1 MRYPRPSRLLGCAG
15 LALLSGAAVIAAAP
29 AAQATPA
36 PKTVEIQVVPQLPN
50 VTFSIEGIAG
60 TTDAYGRAGPL
71 TVSSLTGISSQLAL
85 PKVQF
90 PTSDTRVSLD
100 RVVSDP
106 LHPNS
111 DRKLVVELD
120 EDRAVTI
127 NLLTPQQKSLLLNQV
142 TSVTL
147 DNSIGNT
154 IKLSRSQLQ
163 HQPVWLAASRPH
175 KVTNG
180 VSLRLV
186 SYSVKSVIVRG
197 VNVVNSGQLRF
208 TTDRSLTWPIPVILH
223 SLTIDANDLLA
234 GKPAGS
240 AVQLTYPDGT
250 VRTVPLGP
258 DHRVTVP
265 NLARGAYRVK
275 VDGGLIPLASTIHL
289 SRDQTETELVVTTGD
304 FAEMVALVFAILS
317 VIVAAGV
324 VGRRRRRDRARVD
337 SEPSDASE
345 HSEPEASEEVTGAAL
360 V

>member
-1 MRYPRPSRLLGCAG
+1 MRYPGAARLLGCAG
-15 LALLSGAAVIAAAP
+15 LALLSGAAVIGAAP
-29 AAQATPA
+29 AAQAAPA
-36 PKTVEIQVVPQLPN
+36 PKIVSIQVVPQLPS
-50 VTFSIEGIAG
+50 VKFSLDGMAAS
-60 TTDAYGRAGPL
+60 TDANGRADVVVPSLVGITQQLTLPL
-71 TVSSLTGISSQLAL
+71 QYQT
-85 PKVQF
+85 P
-90 PTSDTRVSLD
+90 DTRVSLD
-100 RVVSDP
+100 RVANN
-106 LHPNS
+106 PNHGPS
-111 DRKLVVELD
+111 ARKLVVELD

-147 DNSIGNT
+147 DNSLGAT

-163 HQPVWLAASRPH
+163 HPVWLPASRPY

-180 VSLRLV
+180 VTGRLV
-186 SYSVKSVIVRG
+186 SYSVKSVMVRG

-304 FAEMVALVFAILS
+304 FAQMVALAFAILS

-324 VGRRRRRDRARVD
+324 VGRRRRRDRVRIE
-337 SEPSDASE
+337 SEQSDTSSK
-345 HSEPEASEEVTGAAL
+345 HSEPEPTGGVAGAAL
-360 V
+360 A

>member
-1 MRYPRPSRLLGCAG
+1 MRYPRAARLVGCAG
-15 LALLSGAAVIAAAP
+15 LALLSGAAVIGAAP
-29 AAQATPA
+29 AAQAAPA
-36 PKTVEIQVVPQLPN
+36 PKTVTIQVVPQLPN
-50 VTFSIEGIAG
+50 VHFTLDGIAAS
-60 TTDAYGRAGPL
+60 TDANGTSVV
-71 TVSSLTGISSQLAL
+71 TVPSLTGITQQLSL
-85 PKVQF
+85 PLQYQT
-90 PTSDTRVSLD
+90 PDTRVLLD
-100 RVVSDP
+100 RVANDP
-106 LHPNS
+106 NHGPS
-111 DRKLVVELD
+111 ARKLVVELD

-147 DNSIGNT
+147 DNSIGGT

-163 HQPVWLAASRPH
+163 HQPVWLPASRPH

-180 VSLRLV
+180 VNARLV
-186 SYSVKSVIVRG
+186 SYSVKSVTVRG

-304 FAEMVALVFAILS
+304 FAEMVALAFAIVS
-317 VIVAAGV
+317 VVVAAGV
-324 VGRRRRRDRARVD
+324 VGRRRRRDRARID
-337 SEPSDASE
+337 SEQSDASE
-345 HSEPEASEEVTGAAL
+345 HREPEPSGGVAGAAL
-360 V
+360 A